1 MLQRWNN
8 LAGEEGSVQPRCC
21 PATTLLGLMHLGG
34 ICVASCTLN
43 GSLDADLYLKT
54 TFHFGVCMR
63 IYLVL
68 LRYVRIFLWPKKVCV
83 TLC

>member
-1 MLQRWNN
+1 MRRLEVVT
-8 LAGEEGSVQPRCC
+8 AV
-21 PATTLLGLMHLGG
+21 TLLGLMHYGG

-54 TFHFGVCMR
+54 TFRFGVCMR

-68 LRYVRIFLWPKKVCV
+68 LRYVRILLWPKKVCV

>member
-1 MLQRWNN
+1 MRRLEVVT
-8 LAGEEGSVQPRCC
+8 AV
-21 PATTLLGLMHLGG
+21 TLLGLMHYGG

-54 TFHFGVCMR
+54 AFRFGVCMR

-68 LRYVRIFLWPKKVCV
+68 LCYVRILLLPTVIA
-83 TLC
+83 LMYE

>member
-1 MLQRWNN
+1 MRRLEVVT
-8 LAGEEGSVQPRCC
+8 AV
-21 PATTLLGLMHLGG
+21 TLLGLMHYGG

-68 LRYVRIFLWPKKVCV
+68 LC
-83 TLC
+83 

>member
-1 MLQRWNN
+1 VRSLEFV
-8 LAGEEGSVQPRCC
+8 A
-21 PATTLLGLMHLGG
+21 ATTLLALMCYGG

-54 TFHFGVCMR
+54 TIRFGVCMR

-68 LRYVRIFLWPKKVCV
+68 LC
-83 TLC
+83 

>member
-8 LAGEEGSVQPRCC
+8 LAEEGSVQPRCC

-68 LRYVRIFLWPKKVCV
+68 LRYVRILLWPKKVCV

>member
-43 GSLDADLYLKT
+43 GSLDADLYLNT
-54 TFHFGVCMR
+54 TFRFGVCMR

-68 LRYVRIFLWPKKVCV
+68 LRYVRILLWPNKVCV

>member
-1 MLQRWNN
+1 MRRLEVVT
-8 LAGEEGSVQPRCC
+8 AV
-21 PATTLLGLMHLGG
+21 TLLGLMHYGG

-68 LRYVRIFLWPKKVCV
+68 LRYVRILLWPKKVCV

>member
-1 MLQRWNN
+1 
-8 LAGEEGSVQPRCC
+8 VQPRCC

-54 TFHFGVCMR
+54 TFRCGVCMR

-68 LRYVRIFLWPKKVCV
+68 LRYVRILLCPKVCMSELFPV
-83 TLC
+83 LELPALL